1 MFDVERK
8 RLLSLCHHTT
18 LMLRPTGCHVTVCNG
33 ALRAHTCLRQSG
45 QTIWAA
51 RPGFILKCLSF
62 LLLAP
67 FHGHCTVPLPYGRP
81 FLARTSRLP
90 SWAFA
95 LAVCNQCSLC
105 SSTRSCTRRPMH
117 LTPHV
122 TSTAKSLYL
131 SVSSNAP
138 SDSNRRWAAL
148 IVQAFKCVHQVL
160 AVAHRGVRGG
170 QKTCDAVGGDVGAR
184 LGHHLAEVRQA
195 LLWRQG
201 VQRSSVSASAV

>member
-138 SDSNRRWAAL
+138 SDSNRRWAA
-148 IVQAFKCVHQVL
+148 C
-160 AVAHRGVRGG
+160 GVRVNRCVTFLDRTLLHAR
-170 QKTCDAVGGDVGAR
+170 KGDVR
-184 LGHHLAEVRQA
+184 PPTQA
-195 LLWRQG
+195 H
-201 VQRSSVSASAV
+201 SASTLGELIGSLTIPCCG